1 MSDTSKRRQ
10 ALSKAGLFYLLVVY
24 IVWGST
30 YLAIRVAVREG
41 AGFTPFMLGAA
52 RVLTAGVILL
62 LAARLRGERLRLTKN
77 EFITLALLAA
87 LFWLGGNGLVMVGE
101 QRADSGLA
109 ALIIASVPLWS
120 TIIQAVV
127 DRRAPSLALVAALL
141 LGMGG
146 IVLLTVP
153 VLRTGVRGDLLAV
166 VALII
171 ASISWSG
178 GTVLQSKRH
187 ATLTPLVNSGY
198 QMLFGGVFFVI
209 MALITREPLPRPNV
223 EAWLAWGYLVIFGSL
238 LGFTSF
244 LQALRLLPTP
254 VVITYGYVNPVIA
267 LLLGWIILAERI
279 TPWTV
284 GGAALILLAVY
295 GVFRTQSARRVEPK
309 ASETVEQTTEA

>member
-1 MSDTSKRRQ
+1 MTETGKH
-10 ALSKAGLFYLLVVY
+10 AKTLSKAGLFYLLVIY

-52 RVLTAGVILL
+52 RVLTAGAILL

-109 ALIIASVPLWS
+109 ALIIASIPLWS

-127 DRRAPSLALVAALL
+127 DRRVPSFALVAALL
-141 LGMGG
+141 VGMSG
-146 IVLLTVP
+146 IVLLTLP
-153 VLRTGVRGDLLAV
+153 MLQTGVRGDLLAV

-187 ATLTPLVNSGY
+187 ATVTPLVNSGY
-198 QMLFGGVFFVI
+198 QMLIGGVFFAV
-209 MALITREPLPRPNV
+209 MALITNEPLPHPTT
-223 EAWLAWGYLVIFGSL
+223 EAWLAWAYLVVFGSL

-267 LLLGWIILAERI
+267 LLLGWVILAERI
-279 TPWTV
+279 TPWTIA
-284 GGAALILLAVY
+284 GAALILLAVY
-295 GVFRTQSARRVEPK
+295 GVFRTQSARRERARTAK
-309 ASETVEQTTEA
+309 AGES